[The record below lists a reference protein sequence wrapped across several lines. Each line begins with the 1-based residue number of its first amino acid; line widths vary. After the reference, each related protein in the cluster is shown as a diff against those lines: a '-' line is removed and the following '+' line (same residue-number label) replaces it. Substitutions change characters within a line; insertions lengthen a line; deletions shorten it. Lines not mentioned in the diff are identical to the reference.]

1 MSSSRRSDNDDT
13 ATTIGLDNLFDEVE
27 ARSPHSVRTDGS
39 GGGGASAS
47 SSNGGG
53 GIRAADLE
61 KLSRMVD
68 GDESQSSAST
78 SPPKSVKTVDD
89 GSSSSYTARKNAAV
103 EFEDDDDDDATSVA
117 TSKVFVEGEEWIS
130 VGDDSPPKK
139 PGGTTEGGK
148 TAPPAAVRSDGLS
161 SWPADKVSAL
171 WQHMLAAPWHDVRYR
186 LQTFHKGMTG
196 EEIVSWLK
204 SANFAKTDGEAQ
216 EIAAAMLARHMF
228 YQLNRRSKFQG
239 FAATAKQQYTLED
252 NFTEENASLSSK
264 ISRAVKSSNESAATV
279 PFKLIKGNH
288 VVTVLI
294 EERQRRPDP
303 SLPYSPEFVRPQ
315 IDGPAW
321 SMQKS
326 AEGNH
331 VVTVLIEER
340 QQIDGPAWSMQKS
353 AVPVPPVDDES
364 PDMCEWVAEDW
375 ELVVSEGTDEHG
387 WRYSLDFK
395 DPVRFVRGD
404 AANKNFLVRLREW
417 SRPARKRI
425 EKKSERAD
433 AGEDKKVEVEGPT
446 EAELEEERKKE
457 LLSKAAVSIARLAR
471 SGTLEMHV
479 THGKDLL
486 VVKDSYVVVEHGKGA
501 SLFKD
506 RIQHVPKREAPQ
518 LELQSGHS
526 YSKKKKRKDLLVV
539 KDSYVVVEHGKGASL
554 FKDRSN
560 TCPREKCHNWNYKV
574 DIPIQSD
581 LDGVIISIF
590 QEGTLGR
597 GKCLGTA
604 RLDIDAN
611 ALANEG
617 SVVLKSKQK
626 DDDDEDRNASSSHS
640 GSTTTDDVGEV
651 FFTWT
656 FNPTGTEVHRS
667 SAIKRCILNV
677 TIEKAIGLTREKKR
691 IGPCGV
697 PVPGKGG
704 KEKLHVFFKA
714 RYFGEYCEMQCQ
726 STPIKFVADLDVNW
740 SFSALA
746 MPSIPAVIEYWH
758 SDLATPVG
766 QFVLEYNDNGEQVVE
781 MELKRCGI
789 EGLPQHSSAGGN
801 LGKVQVKLQWL
812 PEEDPLNLAA
822 LGVDVSFGDKQRN
835 LVSIWA

>member
-1 MSSSRRSDNDDT
+1 MSSSRRSDYNDDS
-13 ATTIGLDNLFDEVE
+13 ATTIGLDHLFDEVDE
-27 ARSPHSVRTDGS
+27 QRSPRSQRTDDSGGSVNSS
-39 GGGGASAS
+39 GGG
-47 SSNGGG
+47 GGG
-53 GIRAADLE
+53 GIRASDLE

-68 GDESQSSAST
+68 GDGSHSSSST
-78 SPPKSVKTVDD
+78 SPPKSVKTLDD
-89 GSSSSYTARKNAAV
+89 GNASTSSARKNVV

-130 VGDDSPPKK
+130 VGDDSPTKGS
-139 PGGTTEGGK
+139 GGGGGGEGGK
-148 TAPPAAVRSDGLS
+148 APPAVRSDGLS
-161 SWPADKVSAL
+161 TWPADKVSAL
-171 WQHMLAAPWHDVRYR
+171 WQHMQAAPWHDVRYR
-186 LQTFHKGMTG
+186 LQTFQKGMTG

-216 EIAAAMLARHMF
+216 EIATAMVSRRMF
-228 YQLNRRSKFQG
+228 YQLNRRSKFRG

-264 ISRAVKSSNESAATV
+264 ISRAVKSASESIVTV

-303 SLPYSPEFVRPQ
+303 SFPYSPEFLRPQ
-315 IDGPAW
+315 LDGPPW
-321 SMQKS
+321 SMQK
-326 AEGNH
+326 A
-331 VVTVLIEER
+331 
-340 QQIDGPAWSMQKS
+340 

-364 PDMCEWVAEDW
+364 PDMCEWVSDDW
-375 ELVVSEGTDEHG
+375 ELVVSDGTDDQG

-395 DPVRFVRGD
+395 DPLRFVRGD

-417 SRPARKRI
+417 SRPAKKRI
-425 EKKSERAD
+425 EKKSERGD
-433 AGEDKKVEVEGPT
+433 GSDEKKVEVEEPT

-457 LLSKAAVSIARLAR
+457 LLSKATTSIARLAR
-471 SGTLEMHV
+471 SGTLELHV
-479 THGKDLL
+479 SHGKDLL
-486 VVKDSYVVVEHGKGA
+486 VVKDSYVVVEHGKGTSA
-501 SLFKD
+501 
-506 RIQHVPKREAPQ
+506 
-518 LELQSGHS
+518 
-526 YSKKKKRKDLLVV
+526 
-539 KDSYVVVEHGKGASL
+539 

-560 TCPREKCHNWNYKV
+560 TCPRDKCHNWNYKV
-574 DIPIQSD
+574 DVPIHSD
-581 LDGVIISIF
+581 LDGILVSVF

-604 RLDIDAN
+604 RLDIGAN
-611 ALANEG
+611 ELANDG
-617 SVVLKSKQK
+617 SLVLKSKPK
-626 DDDDEDRNASSSHS
+626 DDDDEERTTSSSS
-640 GSTTTDDVGEV
+640 NTQMDDVGEV
-651 FFTWT
+651 FVSWT
-656 FNPTGTEVHRS
+656 FNPTGTEAHRS
-667 SAIKRCILNV
+667 SAIKRCILSV
-677 TIEKAIGLTREKKR
+677 TLEKAMGLTREKKR

-704 KEKLHVFFKA
+704 NEKLHVFFKA

-746 MPSIPAVIEYWH
+746 MPSVPAVIEYWH

-766 QFVLEYNDNGEQVVE
+766 QFVLEYCDNEQVVE
-781 MELKRCGI
+781 LELKRCGV

-801 LGKVQVKLQWL
+801 LGKVQVRLQWL